1 MFSSHYETV
10 GLVASSVGT
19 SHMPTHPILRTAA
32 VVLISAITFA
42 SCGGSGSGGD
52 AAGFCRRW
60 DKVID
65 QVQSGELNSTGELLD
80 AIQPSALGDP
90 GGDLGEYRALFE
102 DSIRNG
108 TNEDALLYTD
118 LITSLCD
125 EVSR

>member
-1 MFSSHYETV
+1 
-10 GLVASSVGT
+10 
-19 SHMPTHPILRTAA
+19 MPLHLILRNTA
-32 VVLISAITFA
+32 VVLISVIAFA

-60 DKVID
+60 DKMLD
-65 QVQSGELNSTGELLD
+65 QVQSGELNSTGELLN
-80 AIQPSALGDP
+80 AIQPSALGNP